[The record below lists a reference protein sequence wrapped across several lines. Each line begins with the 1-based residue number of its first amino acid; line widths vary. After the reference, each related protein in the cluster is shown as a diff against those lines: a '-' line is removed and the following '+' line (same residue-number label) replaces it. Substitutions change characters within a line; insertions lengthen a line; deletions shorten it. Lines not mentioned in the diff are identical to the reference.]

1 MSVLSFK
8 NGNNDPARNYFGKCY
23 MPLVEIKDFN
33 ASIDNKLFFD
43 EPVKSKQEASEKCIS
58 VSKNDDY
65 TTGKY

>member
-8 NGNNDPARNYFGKCY
+8 NGNNDPTRNYLNKCY
-23 MPLVEIKDFN
+23 MSLVEIKDFN
-33 ASIDNKLFFD
+33 ASIYNKLFFD
-43 EPVKSKQEASEKCIS
+43 QPVKSKQEASEKCIS